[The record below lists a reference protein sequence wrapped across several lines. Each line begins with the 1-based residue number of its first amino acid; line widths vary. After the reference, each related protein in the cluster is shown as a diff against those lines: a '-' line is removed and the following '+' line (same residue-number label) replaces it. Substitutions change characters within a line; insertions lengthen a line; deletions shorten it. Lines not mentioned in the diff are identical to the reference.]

1 MHKITK
7 LSAVALFGAITMAV
21 STACGGGPKASFT
34 MWTGFGSSYT
44 MFLEKLTSYEL
55 DKKSIKIDHSSK
67 GSYDNLQKAINESIP
82 TLDYPTIANGYPD
95 HFASYIRTQIQIPL
109 NEYIARYD
117 QEHGT
122 NLLEDYYSDYMKEN
136 ETLAYKSDGT
146 PYVMGLPF
154 NKSTELLGYNGYFVD
169 YAKQEGVI
177 TEMPKTWQEWAE
189 KGQDLRELQLS
200 MCGKYLHGKKS
211 EDGTASDMVLN
222 SVATGDDI
230 LLDMSLV
237 EPTNSRLMSWD
248 ASDNMFITIVRQW
261 GSTYTTYTAEDAKK
275 TNPHGYIEFYTEA
288 NKAKTIAALEFF
300 NTLFG
305 DKQQASATYT
315 PDYKSQIFGL
325 PANFGGLFS
334 SDAFKANQV
343 MFTVCSSGG
352 LSYNTGGTQRFRVA
366 PIPFYKAEESGQM
379 VQRKYVISQGTNLAL
394 FDQGSEDVKQKAF
407 DAIVDFTTGELQA
420 AWVVDTGYFP
430 ASKSATQ
437 CESYKNMINSTDYSN
452 ATVVAYR
459 ESNKVNDD
467 YYMKDGEGWEK
478 FVDPGFVGSS
488 KIRSTCKDIL
498 SSVFNHVGID
508 QTYDQI
514 LQEACNVLKDYVRK

>member
-7 LSAVALFGAITMAV
+7 VSAIALFGTVAMAV
-21 STACGGGPKASFT
+21 STACSGAKASFT
-34 MWTGFGSSYT
+34 MWTGFGSSYS
-44 MFLEKLTSYEL
+44 MFLQKLTDYEL
-55 DKKSIKIDHSSK
+55 NQNKIKIDLSSK

-109 NEYIARYD
+109 NDYIDKYNA
-117 QEHGT
+117 EHGT
-122 NLLEDYYSDYMKEN
+122 DLLSDYFPDYMKEN
-136 ETLAYKSDGT
+136 KTLAYKSDGT
-146 PYVMGLPF
+146 PYIMGLPF

-177 TEMPKTWQEWAE
+177 TEMPKTWQEWAA
-189 KGQDLRELQLS
+189 KGPALRELQLK
-200 MCGKYLHGKKS
+200 MCGKYLHGKTSVDK
-211 EDGTASDMVLN
+211 TASEMVLN
-222 SVATGDDI
+222 DVATGDDI
-230 LLDMSLV
+230 LLDMHSV

-261 GSTYTTYTAEDAKK
+261 GSTYTTYTAEDAKQK
-275 TNPHGYIEFYTEA
+275 DPHGYIEFNTAE
-288 NKAKTIAALEFF
+288 NHDKTVAALTFF
-300 NTLFG
+300 NGLFG
-305 DKQQASATYT
+305 DKQQKTESYT

-325 PANFGGLFS
+325 PANFGGLYS
-334 SDAFKANQV
+334 SDAFKSNQV

-366 PIPFYKAEESGQM
+366 PIPYYDDGTN
-379 VQRKYVISQGTNLAL
+379 VRKYVISQGTNLAL
-394 FDQGSEDVKQKAF
+394 FDQGNETTLQNAF
-407 DAIVDFTTGELQA
+407 NCLVDFTTGELQA

-437 CESYKNMINSTDYSN
+437 CESYKKMINSTDYDN

-459 ESNKVNDD
+459 ESNQVNDSE
-467 YYMKDGEGWEK
+467 YMTTSKGWEK

-488 KIRSTCKDIL
+488 TIRSTCKDIL

-508 QTYDQI
+508 QTYDDI
-514 LQEACNVLKDYVRK
+514 LNAACNTLRTYVRK